1 MISDDL
7 VLIKNISLRVAKF
20 FLVILEYIIRF
31 LYLLCPFGLILL
43 AVSLRDKMN
52 TARVLNLH
60 LNDKSVFQFIYPN
73 TIIVLQDKDKMKN
86 SVKKVSF
93 KINSF
98 LGEYR
103 YILITALLLVVII
116 AICLRG
122 RF

>member
-98 LGEYR
+98 LGEYK
-103 YILITALLLVVII
+103 YILITALLSAVIV

>member
-20 FLVILEYIIRF
+20 FLVMLEYMIRF

-93 KINSF
+93 KINNF
-98 LGEYR
+98 LGEYK
-103 YILITALLLVVII
+103 YLLVTALLSAVII
-116 AICLRG
+116 AICLSG
-122 RF
+122 RV

>member
-20 FLVILEYIIRF
+20 FLVILEYMIRF

-98 LGEYR
+98 LGEYK
-103 YILITALLLVVII
+103 YILITALLSAVIV

>member
-20 FLVILEYIIRF
+20 FLVMLEYTIRF

-43 AVSLRDKMN
+43 SVSLRDKMN

-98 LGEYR
+98 LGEYK
-103 YILITALLLVVII
+103 YILITALLSAVIV